1 MNHILS
7 GNSFPAI
14 KGAQAGHEYYI
25 VMCPLKRLK
34 KIFTVDET
42 MLAVSDRAQR
52 VLNHSR
58 IPQITRYIHNNR
70 FDYTFSSLTACIE
83 GHTSFQPIAEEGHG
97 SKIGTLL
104 VDEDAEFYLTDGQ
117 HRSAAIQQ
125 ALEEDPSLGDETISV
140 VFFVNKNLK
149 ERQKIFRDL
158 NLYPVPTSKSI
169 AVLYGST
176 PEENLTNKVVNDG
189 DFFNGV
195 VEFSD
200 SRLSK
205 RSSKFFMHSSLHAAC
220 MELCRDITEDNWEK
234 QAQKAIDYWDT
245 LATNLPLWQQ
255 AKAHQ
260 IKPADRGNYVLFSA
274 VLLKSF
280 AQLGKELLSEHKN
293 WKTLLKQLQKLN
305 WDRTN
310 KIWADRCF
318 SKGRMDHSSHSVTL
332 TLNILKKHMSLN
344 LTAEQQKVE
353 DKFLGSAK

>member
-1 MNHILS
+1 MNKIVS
-7 GNSFPAI
+7 GDSFPAI
-14 KGAQAGHEYYI
+14 KGTQAGHDYYI
-25 VMCPLKRLK
+25 VMCPLKRLR
-34 KIFTVDET
+34 KIFTIDESI
-42 MLAVSDRAQR
+42 LAVNDRAQR

-58 IPQITRYIHNNR
+58 IPQITKYIQEHR
-70 FDYTFSSLTACIE
+70 FDYTFSSITACIE
-83 GHTSFQPIAEEGHG
+83 GETSFQSIAAEGHG
-97 SKIGTLL
+97 SKIGTLI

-125 ALEEDPSLGDETISV
+125 ALEEDPSLGNETISV

-149 ERQKIFRDL
+149 QRQKIFRDL

-176 PEENLTNKVVNDG
+176 PEENLTNMVVSDG

-220 MELCRDITEDNWEK
+220 MELCKDITEHNWQQ
-234 QAQKAIDYWDT
+234 QAQIAIEFWDT
-245 LATNLPLWQQ
+245 LAANLPLWQQ

-274 VLLKSF
+274 LLLKSF
-280 AQLGKELLSEHKN
+280 ALLGRELLATNKN

-310 KIWADRCF
+310 KLWADRCF
-318 SKGRMDHSSHSVTL
+318 SKGRIDHSSQSMIL
-332 TLNILKKHMSLN
+332 TLNILKKHMSLK
-344 LTAEQQKVE
+344 LTPEQQKVE
-353 DKFLGSAK
+353 DKIIGVAK